1 MEEFLSKLSTISDN
15 AKTEIVKEL
24 TLEELT
30 NIVKFC
36 PNGKSATVIPP
47 NVEGVP
53 DVTELRPITLLC
65 CDYRIMSKAINDRLN
80 PVMGEVVE
88 SSQLATGEKDK
99 NILTGAYDI
108 IASIDYVNKNKK
120 PAFIA
125 SYDMVKA
132 LLLIGQKQVLVW
144 DKLNHSITYN
154 CHNIPH

>member
-120 PAFIA
+120 QAFIA

-144 DKLNHSITYN
+144 D
-154 CHNIPH
+154 